1 MKLRLPPAIAAALY
15 LALALSFL
23 AFGFPH
29 EDAFILFKYAN
40 NVACG
45 QGIAFYPGG
54 PHVEGATDFLWMMAL
69 AGAHVLHVD
78 VAVAAAVLNAA
89 GFGLVASILWD
100 ARPNRSVRAKAVRVV
115 AIILLFATSAA
126 FASLRG
132 FSAMLYSALALFILT
147 RLVAASPKKVTS
159 VPLLALLLA
168 LVRPDGVILGAALS
182 SVALF
187 RARRAGKIAEFGAQA
202 GVALVLGA
210 LYFVWRWRYFGSL
223 LPLPLY
229 VKAHYLGWPPGLE
242 VTLDWC
248 LSTLVPLAVVAV
260 LARLVLG
267 KVPVREGK
275 RLGALGVA
283 LVPFALHVAS
293 FIPSAPSQNVV
304 NRFEAPATLALF
316 FFVVQTLAAR
326 RVKEPA
332 PARIGLVLAA
342 LAVAFLPMLRLD
354 AFEVADAFHGNYP
367 NVLSRDIGTLTTART
382 HIAATEA
389 GRVLYFARGP
399 VVDLVGLDT
408 KETALAPPQGAFLAA
423 FDPDVIMLHHA
434 GSLDESTIA
443 DDGADVIAI
452 KEPLREHA
460 FASILPLFDERLPP
474 YDVLKLENVFV
485 AATATEAFLDA
496 HRDAYDVYAVRFRSR
511 FFHFHVYAIK
521 KDWPQKEALLRA
533 IEKAHREAF
542 AHSYLE
548 FSPPFGKTC
557 PR

>member
-1 MKLRLPPAIAAALY
+1 MNRRLPPAIAAALY

-69 AGAHVLHVD
+69 AGAHLLHVD
-78 VAVAAAVLNAA
+78 VAVAAAVLNAV
-89 GFGLVASILWD
+89 GFGLAASILWN
-100 ARPNRSVRAKAVRVV
+100 ARPNRSARAKAVRVV
-115 AIILLFATSAA
+115 AVVLLFGTSAA

-147 RLVAASPKKVTS
+147 RLVAPSAKKVTS

-168 LVRPDGVILGAALS
+168 LVRPDGVILGAGLS
-182 SVALF
+182 FVAFL
-187 RARRAGKIAEFGAQA
+187 RARKVGKTAEFGARA
-202 GVALVLGA
+202 GIAVVIGA
-210 LYFVWRWRYFGSL
+210 AYFVWRWRYFGSL

-229 VKAHYLGWPPGLE
+229 VKAHYRGWPPGLE
-242 VTLDWC
+242 VTFDWC
-248 LSTLVPLAVVAV
+248 LSTLVPLSVVA
-260 LARLVLG
+260 LFGRLVLG
-267 KVPVREGK
+267 KVRARERK

-283 LVPFALHVAS
+283 LLPFALHVAS
-293 FIPSAPSQNVV
+293 FIPSVPSQNVV

-326 RVKEPA
+326 RVAERTPA
-332 PARIGLVLAA
+332 KVALVLAA
-342 LAVAFLPMLRLD
+342 LAVAFAPMLRLD

-367 NVLSRDIGTLTTART
+367 NVLSRDIGTLTTPHTR
-382 HIAATEA
+382 IAATEA
-389 GRVLYFARGP
+389 GRVLYYARGP

-408 KETALAPPQGAFLAA
+408 KETALTPPQGTFLAA
-423 FDPDVIMLHHA
+423 FDPDVVMLHHA

-443 DDGADVIAI
+443 DDDVDVIQI
-452 KEPLREHA
+452 REPLREHA
-460 FASILPLFDERLPP
+460 FRPVLPFFDERLPP
-474 YDVLKLENVFV
+474 YDVLKIENVFV

-496 HRDAYDVYAVRFRSR
+496 HRDAYDVYAVRFKSR

-521 KDWPQKEALLRA
+521 KDWPEKGALLRA

-542 AHSYLE
+542 VHSYLE
-548 FSPPFGKTC
+548 FSPAFGTTC